1 MQSSARGSGRE
12 MQRLIVPL
20 CVSLCVSV
28 ARAQTAVPA
37 GCVRWFDGCSTC
49 TVQTGSHRDCG
60 YVKQCGLLAEP
71 FCERYE
77 DGTICV
83 HHGSCVDANNQ
94 PVADPSGT
102 PLTSVPVGDQS
113 CSECVRAGKYFSA
126 GSCAGSWSQ
135 LDAGAGATCSA
146 THGVA
151 QVSPP
156 SLSPSP
162 TPPPYPPTSRLPPS
176 HYTTTALSR
185 SG

>member
-1 MQSSARGSGRE
+1 MR
-12 MQRLIVPL
+12 RLVVPL

-28 ARAQTAVPA
+28 ARAQTAVPT

-49 TVQTGSHRDCG
+49 TVQPGSQGDCG

-77 DGTICV
+77 DGTVCV
-83 HHGSCVDANNQ
+83 RHGSCVDANDQ

-102 PLTSVPVGDQS
+102 PLTSAPVGQQS
-113 CSECVRAGKYFSA
+113 CSECVRAGKYFSGA
-126 GSCAGSWSQ
+126 SCAGSWNQ
-135 LDAGAGATCSA
+135 LAAVGGAICSA

-156 SLSPSP
+156 PP
-162 TPPPYPPTSRLPPS
+162 TPPPPASLWLTVFSFSFRWPGARVL
-176 HYTTTALSR
+176 
-185 SG
+185 